1 MTVINE
7 TVLTSSLDAMLV
19 AVPAFIVLLAGVFRV
34 DELIAAPRHPAR
46 VRRPSSGIDEDG
58 RSMLFDPDGRPSGPF
73 AARK

>member
-1 MTVINE
+1 MTVVNE

-34 DELIAAPRHPAR
+34 DEMIAAPRHPAR
-46 VRRPSSGIDEDG
+46 MRRPACGFDEDG
-58 RSMLFDPDGRPSGPF
+58 HAVLFDPDGRPSRSF